1 MEMEQY
7 ELGVAVAL
15 ERIAALRREAH
26 DARSARSRWQY
37 DALPGPEGTTMLVE
51 HQHKLGAFD
60 PGHYRDRTRHAGLLD
75 HQHRVQRE
83 SQVLWEAQGWARQA
97 RRAAVRAL
105 WASGLGLLL
114 AAIALVTS

>member
-1 MEMEQY
+1 MEQY

-26 DARSARSRWQY
+26 DARSARSRRQY
-37 DALPGPEGTTMLVE
+37 DALPDPEGTTMLVE
-51 HQHKLGAFD
+51 HQHKPGAFD
-60 PGHYRDRTRHAGLLD
+60 PGHYRDRARHAGLLD

-83 SQVLWEAQGWARQA
+83 PQVLWEVQGWARQA
-97 RRAAVRAL
+97 RRDAVRAL